1 MIWRIHK
8 ASSQCSSYS
17 GFISTYCPEKHQS
30 VARVCRLRWSHLN
43 TRQFWE
49 IHFRPT
55 SGKIICSKELNLL
68 KRRISGSA
76 GEIGLSKNGK
86 VNSLSQLIGGPLLAH
101 PKNRRNVRGDQ
112 FIDKK
117 GELRPA
123 CIPGLTIFSKPISRC
138 IPGITSFSKL
148 ISSYNPCNLANP
160 RMLYGDRFAPE
171 REKLLSRDILGIS
184 CIIKDGLISQFHDSS
199 RFFTF

>member
-17 GFISTYCPEKHQS
+17 DFISTYCPEKHQS

-76 GEIGLSKNGK
+76 GEIGLSK
-86 VNSLSQLIGGPLLAH
+86 
-101 PKNRRNVRGDQ
+101 
-112 FIDKK
+112 
-117 GELRPA
+117 
-123 CIPGLTIFSKPISRC
+123 
-138 IPGITSFSKL
+138 
-148 ISSYNPCNLANP
+148 
-160 RMLYGDRFAPE
+160 M
-171 REKLLSRDILGIS
+171 EKLTLSRNWSGVHFWRIRKIAEMYGEINLLIKKVSWDPHAFLDLPFSANRFPGVFLESLLSANWFPPTILAI
-184 CIIKDGLISQFHDSS
+184 
-199 RFFTF
+199 